1 MTIRTVKKLDQCIE
15 AELASHVARL
25 LSCNCSRVLFGEYIE
40 MLYLQVGFGIGDL
53 HSAALE
59 IVGAKLPISC
69 SSPALDNIPE
79 VLRDASTFGAAYHMV
94 RDFIYYYYSNPDSIA
109 LEELESKISITVKDR
124 SILRQIVHQRQLFA
138 MNSVKT
144 FRGDL
149 EGLDASVLRGTKHWD
164 TDNPKVAELLAL
176 IEKEVEVKID
186 TYFSYLPDNCAIEM
200 GGFQY
205 RELLEVYRHL
215 LFLGLYERRFAGENR
230 LPSVVSYKHDELCD
244 GVSRQTGFD
253 FEKCHSI
260 LVRIAVA
267 SRQSFIWDED
277 ERVFHL
283 LPCTFTLRDG
293 LGAALRHYAAE
304 NSARFSADFAGPLGS
319 ALVARIDSHFRAFEN
334 FRTRT
339 EVVLQA
345 FGTDLPDI
353 DCLALSYEPS
363 LGFHAYICEVKNN
376 LPANWAKDY
385 LKGAGSK
392 GYLEK
397 ALQQIEK
404 VKLFLSSEDG
414 AQFLRMTAVD
424 LFSHLAIDRLF
435 PTGFVLLVEYI
446 IVTSQNIGV
455 SFPDEKTVI
464 VDADLLQHI
473 IEQSDGDINYMQS
486 TLRQWHATVDESY
499 KLSKMNTEAMGRTI
513 EFDVAEFRNLI
524 RLTPNA
530 YISDGTFRSIE
541 AHSLESG
548 YRYIDTLERPK

>member
-1 MTIRTVKKLDQCIE
+1 M
-15 AELASHVARL
+15 
-25 LSCNCSRVLFGEYIE
+25 
-40 MLYLQVGFGIGDL
+40 
-53 HSAALE
+53 
-59 IVGAKLPISC
+59 
-69 SSPALDNIPE
+69 
-79 VLRDASTFGAAYHMV
+79 
-94 RDFIYYYYSNPDSIA
+94 
-109 LEELESKISITVKDR
+109 
-124 SILRQIVHQRQLFA
+124 
-138 MNSVKT
+138 
-144 FRGDL
+144 
-149 EGLDASVLRGTKHWD
+149 
-164 TDNPKVAELLAL
+164 
-176 IEKEVEVKID
+176 
-186 TYFSYLPDNCAIEM
+186 
-200 GGFQY
+200 
-205 RELLEVYRHL
+205 
-215 LFLGLYERRFAGENR
+215 
-230 LPSVVSYKHDELCD
+230 
-244 GVSRQTGFD
+244 
-253 FEKCHSI
+253 
-260 LVRIAVA
+260 
-267 SRQSFIWDED
+267 
-277 ERVFHL
+277 
-283 LPCTFTLRDG
+283 
-293 LGAALRHYAAE
+293 
-304 NSARFSADFAGPLGS
+304 
-319 ALVARIDSHFRAFEN
+319 
-334 FRTRT
+334 
-339 EVVLQA
+339 
-345 FGTDLPDI
+345 
-353 DCLALSYEPS
+353 
-363 LGFHAYICEVKNN
+363 KNN